1 MMDLAVFMN
10 LKSQKCFKRLFAE
23 SKVAYDVEAK
33 VAELEN
39 AMKTALDKVKL
50 PIPIVISK
58 RSLQEVVDMCFAEAI
73 SIVRGKE

>member
-1 MMDLAVFMN
+1 M
-10 LKSQKCFKRLFAE
+10 E
-23 SKVAYDVEAK
+23 EA

-58 RSLQEVVDMCFAEAI
+58 QSLQEVVDMCFAEAI